1 MIFEYLKKLPFYDK
15 TWFQFVLFVIRRFE
29 ADRCREQAGS
39 LTYTTL
45 FAVVPMLTV
54 FLVIISSIK
63 ALEPARQQLQQLI
76 YSNFLPK
83 TTIAFDKAFSAFT
96 EKSSNLTVIGIL
108 FLFVTTVLMLTSI
121 ETVFNRIWRVQETR
135 NGIVGFMRY
144 WTIISLGP
152 ILLGSAFVISSTL
165 ASLNVLSNNFA
176 GYQVDGSFLLWIISF
191 SLTVL
196 GFFILYWTIPN
207 RSVPIRAA
215 AISGLFS
222 AVIFELLKNLFGFIM
237 TNFTSYTIVY
247 GAFAAIPIFLLW
259 IFLSW
264 NIVLLGVE
272 ISYALTAFH
281 TGKIQTRHPVL
292 MMLDV
297 LELFYKKQK
306 TGETVS
312 DAEALDILGRGEI
325 GRWPSYVRQLE
336 KQNLV
341 QRTDNNEYVLARNLD
356 TVDFWTFYKALPYT
370 LPRREDVGNIHPD
383 DVWMQRIGPALI
395 DADDYLAAKL
405 SVPLSTILE
414 EK

>member
-1 MIFEYLKKLPFYDK
+1 MMELLKKLPFYNK
-15 TWFQFVLFVIRRFE
+15 TWFQFILFVIRRFE
-29 ADRCREQAGS
+29 GNNSREQAGS

-83 TTIAFDKAFSAFT
+83 TSIAFDKALNSFT
-96 EKSSNLTVIGIL
+96 DNSSNLTIIGVL
-108 FLFVTTVLMLTSI
+108 FLFVTTVMMLTSI
-121 ETVFNRIWRVQETR
+121 ETAFNRIWRVEETR

-152 ILLGSAFVISSTL
+152 ILLGSAFVISSTM
-165 ASLNVLSNNFA
+165 ASLNVLSSNFA
-176 GYQVDGSFLLWIISF
+176 GYEVDGAALLWVISIGLTII
-191 SLTVL
+191 
-196 GFFILYWTIPN
+196 GFFTLYWTIPN

-215 AISGLFS
+215 MIAAIFS
-222 AVIFELLKNLFGFIM
+222 AVTFELLKNLFGFVM
-237 TNFTSYTIVY
+237 SNFTSYQLVY
-247 GAFAAIPIFLLW
+247 GAFAAVPIFLLW

-264 NIVLLGVE
+264 NVVLLGVE

-281 TGKIQTRHPVL
+281 TGKTQTRHPIL
-292 MMLDV
+292 MLLDI

-306 TGETVS
+306 SGLSVTDE
-312 DAEALDILGRGEI
+312 EALNILGRGEI
-325 GRWPSYVRQLE
+325 GRWPAYVRLLE
-336 KQNLV
+336 KQNV
-341 QRTDNNEYVLARNLD
+341 IKCTDKDEYVLVRNLD
-356 TVDFWTFYKALPYT
+356 HLDFWSFYKSLPYT
-370 LPRREDVGNIHPD
+370 LPRREDVAHIHED

-395 DADDYLAAKL
+395 ESDDYLAAKL
-405 SVPLSTILE
+405 SIPLSTILD